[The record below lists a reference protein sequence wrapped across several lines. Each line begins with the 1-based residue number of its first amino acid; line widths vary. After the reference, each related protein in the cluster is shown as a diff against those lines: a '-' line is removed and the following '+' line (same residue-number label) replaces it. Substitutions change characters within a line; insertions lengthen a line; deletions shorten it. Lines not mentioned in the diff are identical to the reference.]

1 MGFMG
6 LEFTIGLAVAT
17 VVFGLICW
25 LAFDVGKTAYQWLK
39 DVTGLEFSNGPSHTH
54 DLNLDNDKYPLRTIG
69 RNHRHVGLP
78 LCCQVN
84 MNKYRFTCTRLKGS
98 ALWV

>member
-25 LAFDVGKTAYQWLK
+25 LAFDVGKTAYS
-39 DVTGLEFSNGPSHTH
+39 G
-54 DLNLDNDKYPLRTIG
+54 
-69 RNHRHVGLP
+69 
-78 LCCQVN
+78 
-84 MNKYRFTCTRLKGS
+84 
-98 ALWV
+98 